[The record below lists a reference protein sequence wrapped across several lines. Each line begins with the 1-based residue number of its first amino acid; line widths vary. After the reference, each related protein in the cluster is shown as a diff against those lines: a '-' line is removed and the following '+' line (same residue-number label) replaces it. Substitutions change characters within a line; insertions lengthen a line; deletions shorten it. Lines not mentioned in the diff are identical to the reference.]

1 MVVPLTQSI
10 VCPVLIGRRFH
21 LETLVQ
27 LIEQAYS
34 GHGQTVL
41 ISGEAGI
48 GKSRLVAETKNYAH
62 SSGVQTAFQ
71 LAYSEERCFE
81 TDRALSYAP
90 FWICRVLF
98 WVAIH
103 R

>member
-62 SSGVQTAFQ
+62 SSGVQTESQA
-71 LAYSEERCFE
+71 A
-81 TDRALSYAP
+81 
-90 FWICRVLF
+90 
-98 WVAIH
+98 
-103 R
+103 